1 MSTSGRDRPAASA
14 HAGSP
19 AVFSMSTDS
28 VPVRERLA
36 AWRKA
41 YVETFVPCQI
51 ESNSD
56 EPFWSELASRAI
68 GPVTVGSVAGS
79 PKICHREQS
88 AADRC
93 IDGLTIEMIWR
104 GGKTC
109 TQEQRSSETNVGEA
123 FVFYNRLPSAEVSRV
138 ATEIR
143 SIKIPDAA
151 VRGRLGET
159 ARFAGVK
166 LSSQIPE
173 LRILA
178 NYVQS
183 LDCAGDLAEASVREM
198 VGGHIIDLVVAALAR
213 IDGKENPG
221 DLHCLK
227 AARLAAIRRLVEGAF
242 SEPTFDTRHA
252 AQRLG
257 ISERYIQ
264 KLFEETGVTFSDYV
278 AERRLRDARDKLL
291 DRRRH
296 DMKIQDIA
304 WSAGFSDISHFNRL
318 FRRRF
323 GEKPS
328 ALRGS

>member
-1 MSTSGRDRPAASA
+1 MSTSGRNL
-14 HAGSP
+14 P
-19 AVFSMSTDS
+19 AVNVRANSLAAFSMSTAG
-28 VPVRERLA
+28 VQPRERLA

-41 YVETFVPCQI
+41 YVETFIPCHI

-56 EPFWSELASRAI
+56 EPFWSELSSVAI
-68 GPVTVGSVAGS
+68 GPVVLGSVAGS
-79 PKICHREQS
+79 PKLCLTEKS
-88 AADRC
+88 AADRLS
-93 IDGLTIEMIWR
+93 DGLTIEMIWR
-104 GGKTC
+104 GEKAC
-109 TQEQRSSETNVGEA
+109 TQGRRSSETSAGEA
-123 FVFYNRLPSAEVSRV
+123 FVFYNRLPSAEVSRI

-143 SIKIPDAA
+143 SIRVAAAA

-159 ARFAGVK
+159 ERFAGVK

-183 LDCAGDLAEASVREM
+183 LDFAGDLAEASVREM
-198 VGGHIIDLVVAALAR
+198 VGGHIIDLIVAALVR
-213 IDGKENPG
+213 IEGKENVS
-221 DLHCLK
+221 DLHCVK
-227 AARLAAIRRLVEGAF
+227 AARLAAIRRLVEAAF

-278 AERRLRDARDKLL
+278 AERRLRDAHDKLL
-291 DRRRH
+291 DQRFD

-304 WSAGFSDISHFNRL
+304 WSAGFSDVSHFNRL

-328 ALRGS
+328 ALRR